1 MVKHGALVVEDL
13 HMTYKT
19 AEGLVRAVRGVTFS
33 VKPGEFYTLLG
44 ASGCGKTTV
53 LRCIAGLESPDR
65 GHIAIGDQVVFS
77 SAERIAEPPYRRDIG
92 MVFQSYAIWP
102 HLNVFDNVAFPLVS
116 GRHRFPRQ
124 RVHEKTMRALNLVH
138 LEELAFR
145 PAPFLS
151 GGQQQRVALARAL
164 VAEPT
169 LLLLDEPLSNLD
181 AKLRAEMRL
190 EIKSL
195 VKVLGVT
202 TLYVTHDQTEALTMS
217 DRVAVMKEGVFIEDA
232 SPEDIYLRPHSA
244 FTATFLGETNLLA
257 GKAVGLSSRD
267 GMWRVE
273 TAQGSLLCP
282 AGSPTQAEERV
293 WIACRPEGVIL
304 RVDDPGGDNVLTGR
318 IAAAIFAGDQITY
331 SIDLGDQVLQAKSTP
346 FTSLQEGDPVFV
358 QLPPE
363 RCLLIPYERTE

>member
-1 MVKHGALVVEDL
+1 MVKPGALVVEDL

-19 AEGLVRAVRGVTFS
+19 AEGLVRAVRGVSFT

-65 GHIAIGDQVVFS
+65 GHIAIGDQVAYS
-77 SAERIAEPPYRRDIG
+77 SVERIAEPPYRRDIG

-102 HLNVFDNVAFPLVS
+102 HLNVFDNVSFPLVS
-116 GRHRFPRQ
+116 GRRRFTRQ
-124 RVHEKTMRALNLVH
+124 QVHERTMRALNLVH
-138 LEELAFR
+138 LGELAYR
-145 PAPFLS
+145 SAPFLS

-164 VAEPT
+164 VAEPAV
-169 LLLLDEPLSNLD
+169 LLLDEPLSNLD
-181 AKLRAEMRL
+181 AKLRAEMRI

-217 DRVAVMKEGVFIEDA
+217 DRVAVMKEGVFIEEA
-232 SPEDIYLRPHSA
+232 TPKDIYLHPHTA

-257 GKAVGLSSRD
+257 GRAVAASLRD

-273 TAQGSLLCP
+273 TKQGVLLCP
-282 AGSPTQAEERV
+282 GDSWPHEQESV
-293 WIACRPEGVIL
+293 WIACRPEGVIITGE
-304 RVDDPGGDNVLTGR
+304 DPGGENVLTGR
-318 IAAAIFAGDQITY
+318 IAAAMFAGDQITY
-331 SIDLGDQVLQAKSTP
+331 SIDLEDHVLQAKSDP
-346 FTSLQEGDPVFV
+346 FNSFQEGDRVFV
-358 QLPPE
+358 QLPPD
-363 RCLLIPYERTE
+363 RCLLIPHEDTT

>member
-1 MVKHGALVVEDL
+1 MVRHGALVVEDL

-19 AEGLVRAVRGVTFS
+19 AEGSVRAVRGVTFT

-65 GHIAIGDQVVFS
+65 GHIAIGEQVVYS
-77 SAERIAEPPYRRDIG
+77 GAERRVEPPYRRDIG

-102 HLNVFDNVAFPLVS
+102 HLNVFDNVSFPLVS
-116 GRHRFPRQ
+116 GRRRLTRQ
-124 RVHEKTMRALNLVH
+124 QVHERTMRALNLVH
-138 LEELAFR
+138 LDELAYR

-169 LLLLDEPLSNLD
+169 VLLLDEPLSNLD
-181 AKLRAEMRL
+181 ARLRAEMRI

-217 DRVAVMKEGVFIEDA
+217 DRVAVMKEGVFIEEA
-232 SPEDIYLRPHSA
+232 SPKDIYLRPHSA

-257 GKAVGLSSRD
+257 GRTIAPSTRD
-267 GMWRVE
+267 GMWCVE
-273 TAQGSLLCP
+273 TTHGALFCP
-282 AGSPTQAEERV
+282 TSSWPQAHERV
-293 WIACRPEGVIL
+293 WIACRPEGVIIT
-304 RVDDPGGDNVLTGR
+304 RDDPGGENVLTGR
-318 IAAAIFAGDQITY
+318 IAAAIFAGDQISY
-331 SIDLGDQVLQAKSTP
+331 SIDLGDQVLQAKSDP
-346 FTSLQEGDPVFV
+346 FNGLQEGDPVFV

-363 RCLLIPYERTE
+363 RCLLIPYEQTE